1 MPITLACP
9 SCTKRFRARDESAG
23 KRVKCPFCQAA
34 VTVPDEA
41 PGSSADRPAPAPS
54 DFAPPAPPRPA
65 VPPPAPPGPAL
76 FDVVGRPA
84 APPPPPKPKPAAVPD
99 LPPLPPPARPEP
111 LFGAADPDPKPAR
124 PPKPSPPAK
133 VRPVKAARPVAS
145 PEDAAT
151 AGWRGVKRGLFW
163 VRFGLFWFALLGFVP
178 FGLLVYERFKGEL
191 PKGDGAEWVK
201 IDGYLNSPG
210 PDAVTLNQRQ
220 LIEVAA
226 YGVPIL
232 LGGLGI
238 VLGRLL
244 CGAAPRNSGARGL
257 FACSGLLALVGFAGA
272 ATYLA
277 CTHVKEFK
285 EVAGYGLLAAQV
297 GVGLSE
303 FWFLLALGAAAATLR
318 RPAAVRA
325 VGGYALV
332 LGLAAVVVTVGWDL
346 YLKHAPDT
354 LGRPSPLD
362 PDWTFYEAG
371 AKMLGYLL
379 VVGMYW
385 RAVGGV
391 RGAIREYLRD
401 AEDATV

>member
-9 SCTKRFRARDESAG
+9 SCSKRFRARDESAG

-34 VTVPDEA
+34 VTVPEGDTAGGSGDA
-41 PGSSADRPAPAPS
+41 PGLA
-54 DFAPPAPPRPA
+54 APPAPARPA
-65 VPPPAPPGPAL
+65 VPPPVSAPAL

-84 APPPPPKPKPAAVPD
+84 APPVPPTKPAPVPD
-99 LPPLPPPARPEP
+99 LPPLPPP
-111 LFGAADPDPKPAR
+111 PDPVIRVEDPIPRPAKPPRPAPAPKVKTVRPAR
-124 PPKPSPPAK
+124 PS
-133 VRPVKAARPVAS
+133 AS
-145 PEDAAT
+145 AEEAAT

-163 VRFGLFWFALLGFVP
+163 VRFGLFWVALLGFVP
-178 FGLLVYERFKGEL
+178 FGKLVYQRFQGPL
-191 PKGDGAEWVK
+191 PDGPGADWVK
-201 IDGYLNSPG
+201 VDGYLNTPG
-210 PDAVTLNQRQ
+210 PDAVQLSQSQ
-220 LIEVAA
+220 LIDVAA

-232 LGGLGI
+232 LGGLGL

-257 FACSGLLALVGFAGA
+257 FACSGLLALVGFAGL
-272 ATYLA
+272 ATYLV
-277 CTHVKEFK
+277 CTHVREFP
-285 EVAGYGLLAAQV
+285 EVAGYGMTAARV
-297 GVGLSE
+297 GGGLSE
-303 FWFLLALGAAAATLR
+303 FWFLLALGAAGATLR

-332 LGLAAVVVTVGWDL
+332 LGLAAVVVTVGWEQ

-354 LGRPSPLD
+354 LGRPSP
-362 PDWTFYEAG
+362 PDDNWTFYESG
-371 AKMLGYLL
+371 AKMLGWLV